1 MVNAED
7 PLTGYAL
14 PSMAAVLQET
24 QTGVDIAPVVPADM
38 TYQ

>member
-1 MVNAED
+1 
-7 PLTGYAL
+7 
-14 PSMAAVLQET
+14 MAAVLQET